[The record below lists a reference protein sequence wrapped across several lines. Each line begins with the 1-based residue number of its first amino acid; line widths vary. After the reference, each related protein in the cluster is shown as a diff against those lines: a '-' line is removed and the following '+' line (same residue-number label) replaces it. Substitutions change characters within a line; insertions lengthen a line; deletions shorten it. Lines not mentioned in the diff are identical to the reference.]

1 MSYYLEGMNLIE
13 GQSEDFSLCKGV
25 IAPFEESGD
34 TNAGKKCSEVYPT
47 MGSNAD
53 GWCERT
59 KGCIFDG
66 EKKSNCMKAIN
77 TDENIFYLGTDDKCE
92 EIKDEGKCG
101 LSFRGVGEN
110 YYRCIPTTNND
121 NNTFICEDP
130 DMDGEP
136 TCIRT
141 GGRTIPPSVDPINT
155 NLDDRVNKL
164 TEQLSENFTKELM
177 NTIEKIN
184 DRTIY
189 KLYDNTVINNRY
201 VAEIKKASF
210 IDLGD
215 PKNSD
220 ELDLLENI
228 IINFLD
234 LSNDK
239 LSELFQGLGYCNVD
253 LNVDILLTLAIFYN
267 KSNQEFSTIR
277 NNKLIKVDRL
287 LNRLG
292 MYLPDFFQKI
302 LDAMEMCPGAED
314 KYIVLQHIYKTM
326 FKYNKTNVNLGIMD
340 SVTNIFRYLKNLRTV
355 EMIVFILAIA
365 FVISKVFDMFR
376 VKVDV

>member
-13 GQSEDFSLCKGV
+13 GQSEGKCCGEGCDEKAENECVDKCTWVTYG
-25 IAPFEESGD
+25 SGD
-34 TNAGKKCSEVYPT
+34 CRWADCTNKLTDFTVLGFEDNCSSLKED
-47 MGSNAD
+47 N
-53 GWCERT
+53 CET
-59 KGCIFDG
+59 HIKGNSDG
-66 EKKSNCMKAIN
+66 EYFKCNLENSTSGIMK
-77 TDENIFYLGTDDKCE
+77 C
-92 EIKDEGKCG
+92 
-101 LSFRGVGEN
+101 V
-110 YYRCIPTTNND
+110 
-121 NNTFICEDP
+121 DP
-130 DMDGEP
+130 DMDTDKP
-136 TCIRT
+136 VCT
-141 GGRTIPPSVDPINT
+141 GSETVNPSPPSVDPINT
-155 NLDDRVNKL
+155 NLSERVDKL

-177 NTIEKIN
+177 NTVEKIN
-184 DRTIY
+184 DKTTY
-189 KLYDNTVINNRY
+189 KLYDDTVINKRY
-201 VAEIKKASF
+201 VAEIKKMSF

-234 LSNDK
+234 ISNDK
-239 LSELFQGLGYCNVD
+239 LSELFQELGYCNIE
-253 LNVDILLTLAIFYN
+253 LNVNILLTLAIFYN
-267 KSNQEFSTIR
+267 KNNGEFSNIR
-277 NNKLIKVDRL
+277 DNKLIKVDRL

-302 LDAMEMCPGAED
+302 LDAMEMCPGSED

-340 SVTNIFRYLKNLRTV
+340 GFTNIFRYLKNLRTV

>member
-25 IAPFEESGD
+25 IAPFKESGD

-66 EKKSNCMKAIN
+66 DKKSNCMKAIN

-101 LSFRGVGEN
+101 LSFRGVGEK
-110 YYRCIPTTNND
+110 YYRCIPNTNND

-136 TCIRT
+136 TCFRT
-141 GGRTIPPSVDPINT
+141 GGGTIPPSIDPINT

-177 NTIEKIN
+177 GIVEEMNEKTN
-184 DRTIY
+184 Y
-189 KLYDNTVINNRY
+189 KLYDDTVINKRNG
-201 VAEIKKASF
+201 AEIKKMSF
-210 IDLGD
+210 IDLGSGD
-215 PKNSD
+215 GRLPILFVDKYGFKDGCGIELSNARHRMGEQNLNKCKNRNRVK
-220 ELDLLENI
+220 LHNG
-228 IINFLD
+228 NFLD
-234 LSNDK
+234 
-239 LSELFQGLGYCNVD
+239 
-253 LNVDILLTLAIFYN
+253 
-267 KSNQEFSTIR
+267 
-277 NNKLIKVDRL
+277 
-287 LNRLG
+287 
-292 MYLPDFFQKI
+292 
-302 LDAMEMCPGAED
+302 D
-314 KYIVLQHIYKTM
+314 KYSFSPYDVIYISSLCFPENIVEQRW
-326 FKYNKTNVNLGIMD
+326 D
-340 SVTNIFRYLKNLRTV
+340 
-355 EMIVFILAIA
+355 
-365 FVISKVFDMFR
+365 
-376 VKVDV
+376 